1 MTYEWDPQKNQEN
14 LRKHDIT
21 LEDARDVFY
30 DEHRIEE
37 LDDRDYGEER
47 WTTIGHIGA
56 GFVFVVYTLR
66 HDVIRL
72 ISARKARIDEQK
84 RYFARWS

>member
-1 MTYEWDPQKNQEN
+1 MTFEWDPRKNQEN
-14 LRKHDIT
+14 QRKHGIT
-21 LEDARDVFY
+21 LVEVIEVFS
-30 DEHRIEE
+30 DENRIEE

-47 WTTIGHIGA
+47 WSTIGRLGPD
-56 GFVFVVYTLR
+56 FVFVVYTLR

-84 RYFARWS
+84 RYFRGWD